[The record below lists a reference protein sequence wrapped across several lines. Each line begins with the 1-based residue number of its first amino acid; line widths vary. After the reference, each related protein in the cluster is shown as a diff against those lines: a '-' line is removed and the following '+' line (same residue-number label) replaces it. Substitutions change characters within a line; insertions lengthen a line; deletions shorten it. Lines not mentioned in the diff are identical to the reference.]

1 MNSIQK
7 KLSRYLSISLS
18 ILLVAILLATDIS
31 VDKWISD
38 EFDRAMISK
47 VGLLE
52 TLVEEDEE
60 EVDFDFAGEF
70 MPEFEGFENPEYFQL
85 WYNDEVFER
94 SDTLDFFDVKDLPR
108 FDVKLDSFII
118 QDLTLPDGRDGRMLF
133 TKFLPQVDSDIREAL
148 GVTREEFAKNQKPM
162 EFAYALSK
170 EDLNYTLWFVDVI
183 FVLASIIAVLTV
195 RKIVSLVVVRS
206 LKPIE
211 EFAQELSNVSLTSEN
226 ADVSVENLPE
236 ELIPI
241 AKAANQ
247 FIKDNRNLYKREQ
260 RVTSDI
266 AHELKTP
273 ITELLS
279 LSEVALKFPYE
290 KQITDNLANDVKDIS
305 TRLKSIV
312 SGILLLQKSNSSQ
325 TLPTSEIELIQ
336 MLNRVLSYENK
347 LNRQIDIDF
356 ESDSVSI
363 NTNKFALETVLSNLV
378 SNALYYSSENT
389 AIDIVVK
396 TRSGKVQIEISN
408 TCKGQCYESDLNHFF
423 EPLWQKDDS
432 RTSTERFG
440 LGLAIVKSY
449 CERLGAIISVSLDDL
464 NRVTFTIILP

>member
-1 MNSIQK
+1 VNSIQK
-7 KLSRYLSISLS
+7 KLSRYLSISIS

-31 VDKWISD
+31 VDKWISE
-38 EFDRAMISK
+38 EFDRAMINK

-70 MPEFEGFENPEYFQL
+70 MPEFEGQENPEYFQL
-85 WYNDEVFER
+85 WYNNEVFER
-94 SDTLDFFDVKDLPR
+94 SDTLEFFDVKDLPR
-108 FDVKLDSFII
+108 LDVKLDSFII
-118 QDLTLPDGRDGRMLF
+118 QDITLPDGRDGRMLF
-133 TKFLPQVDSDIREAL
+133 SKFLPQVDSDIRETL

-170 EDLNYTLWFVDVI
+170 EDLNYILWFVDVI

-206 LKPIE
+206 LKPID
-211 EFAQELSNVSLTSEN
+211 EFAQELGNVSLTSDD
-226 ADVSVENLPE
+226 ADFSIENLPE

-241 AKAANQ
+241 AKATNQ
-247 FIKDNRNLYKREQ
+247 FIQDNRNLYQREQ

-273 ITELLS
+273 ISELLS
-279 LSEVALKFPYE
+279 LSEVALKFPHE
-290 KQITDNLANDVKDIS
+290 KQITDNLANDVKEIS

-312 SGILLLQKSNSSQ
+312 NGILLLQKSNSSQ
-325 TLPTSEIELIQ
+325 TLPIAEVDLIA
-336 MLNRVLSYENK
+336 MFNNVLSYENK
-347 LNRQIDIDF
+347 SNRQINTDF
-356 ESDSVSI
+356 ESDSFI
-363 NTNKFALETVLSNLV
+363 IITNKFALETVLSNLI
-378 SNALYYSSENT
+378 SNAIYYSPENT
-389 AIDIVVK
+389 VIDIVVK
-396 TRSGKVQIEISN
+396 TRNGKTDVEITN
-408 TCKGQCYESDLNHFF
+408 TCKGDCCDGDLNQFF

-449 CERLGAIISVSLDDL
+449 CERLGATISVSLDDQ
-464 NRVTFTIILP
+464 NRITFSIVL

>member
-7 KLSRYLSISLS
+7 KLSRYLSISIS

-31 VDKWISD
+31 VDKWISE
-38 EFDRAMISK
+38 EFDRAMINK

-70 MPEFEGFENPEYFQL
+70 MPEFEGQENPEYFQL
-85 WYNDEVFER
+85 WYNNEVFER
-94 SDTLDFFDVKDLPR
+94 SDTLEFFDVKDLPR
-108 FDVKLDSFII
+108 LDVKLDSFII
-118 QDLTLPDGRDGRMLF
+118 QDITLPDGRDGRMLF
-133 TKFLPQVDSDIREAL
+133 SKFLPQVDSDIRETL

-170 EDLNYTLWFVDVI
+170 EDLNYILWFVDVI

-206 LKPIE
+206 LKPID
-211 EFAQELSNVSLTSEN
+211 EFAQELGNVSLTSDD
-226 ADVSVENLPE
+226 ADFSIENLPE

-241 AKAANQ
+241 AKATNQ
-247 FIKDNRNLYKREQ
+247 FIQDNRNLYQREQ

-273 ITELLS
+273 ISELLS
-279 LSEVALKFPYE
+279 LSEVALKFPHE
-290 KQITDNLANDVKDIS
+290 KQITDNLANDVKEIS

-312 SGILLLQKSNSSQ
+312 NGILLLQKSNSSQ
-325 TLPTSEIELIQ
+325 TLPIAEVDLIA
-336 MLNRVLSYENK
+336 MFNNVLSYENK
-347 LNRQIDIDF
+347 SNRQINTDF
-356 ESDSVSI
+356 ESDSFI
-363 NTNKFALETVLSNLV
+363 IITNKFALETVLSNLI
-378 SNALYYSSENT
+378 SNAIYYSPENT
-389 AIDIVVK
+389 VIDIVVK
-396 TRSGKVQIEISN
+396 TRNGKTDVEITN
-408 TCKGQCYESDLNHFF
+408 TCKGDCCDGDLNQFF

-449 CERLGAIISVSLDDL
+449 CERLGATISVSLDDQ
-464 NRVTFTIILP
+464 NRITFSIVL

>member
-7 KLSRYLSISLS
+7 KLSRYLSISIS

-31 VDKWISD
+31 VDTWISK
-38 EFDRAMISK
+38 EFDRAMINK

-52 TLVEEDEE
+52 TLVEEDED

-70 MPEFEGFENPEYFQL
+70 MPEFEGKENPEYFQL
-85 WYNDEVFER
+85 WYNNEVFER
-94 SDTLDFFDVKDLPR
+94 SDTLEFFEVKDLPR
-108 FDVKLDSFII
+108 LDVNLDRFII
-118 QDLTLPDGRDGRMLF
+118 QDITLPDGRDGRMLF
-133 TKFLPQVDSDIREAL
+133 SKFLPQVDSDIREAL

-170 EDLNYTLWFVDVI
+170 EDLNYILWFVDVI
-183 FVLASIIAVLTV
+183 FILTSIIAVFTV

-206 LKPIE
+206 LKPID
-211 EFAQELSNVSLTSEN
+211 EFTQELSNVSLTSDN
-226 ADVSVENLPE
+226 ADISIENLPE

-241 AKAANQ
+241 ANATNQ
-247 FIKDNRNLYKREQ
+247 FIQDNRNLYQREQ

-273 ITELLS
+273 IAELLS
-279 LSEVALKFPYE
+279 LSEVALKFPHE
-290 KQITDNLANDVKDIS
+290 KQITDNLANDVKEIS

-312 SGILLLQKSNSSQ
+312 NGILLLQKSNSSQ
-325 TLPTSEIELIQ
+325 ALPTTEVDLIA
-336 MLNRVLSYENK
+336 MFNNVLSYENK
-347 LNRQIDIDF
+347 SNRQINADF
-356 ESDSVSI
+356 ESDSFI
-363 NTNKFALETVLSNLV
+363 ITTNKFALETVLSNLI
-378 SNALYYSSENT
+378 SNAIYYSPENT
-389 AIDIVVK
+389 VIDIVVK
-396 TRSGKVQIEISN
+396 TRKGKTHVEITN
-408 TCKGQCYESDLNHFF
+408 TCEGDCCEGDLNQFF

-449 CERLGAIISVSLDDL
+449 CQRLGATISVSLDDQ
-464 NRVTFTIILP
+464 NRITFSIVL

>member
-7 KLSRYLSISLS
+7 KLSRYLSISIS

-31 VDKWISD
+31 VDKWISE
-38 EFDRAMISK
+38 EFDRAMINK

-52 TLVEEDEE
+52 TLVEEDEK

-70 MPEFEGFENPEYFQL
+70 MPEFEGKENPEYFQL
-85 WYNDEVFER
+85 WYNNEVFER
-94 SDTLDFFDVKDLPR
+94 SDTLEFFDVKDLPR
-108 FDVKLDSFII
+108 LDVKLDGFII
-118 QDLTLPDGRDGRMLF
+118 QDITLPDGRDGRMLF
-133 TKFLPQVDSDIREAL
+133 SKFLPQVDSDIRESL

-170 EDLNYTLWFVDVI
+170 EDLNYILWFVDVI
-183 FVLASIIAVLTV
+183 FVLTSIIAVLTV

-206 LKPIE
+206 LKPID
-211 EFAQELSNVSLTSEN
+211 EFAQELSNVSLTSDN

-241 AKAANQ
+241 AKATNQ

-273 ITELLS
+273 ISELLS
-279 LSEVALKFPYE
+279 LSEVALKFPHE
-290 KQITDNLANDVKDIS
+290 KQITDNLANDVKEIS

-312 SGILLLQKSNSSQ
+312 NGILLLQKSNSSQ
-325 TLPTSEIELIQ
+325 ALPTAEVELIA
-336 MLNRVLSYENK
+336 MFNSVLSYENK
-347 LNRQIDIDF
+347 SNRQINTDF
-356 ESDSVSI
+356 ESDSIVI
-363 NTNKFALETVLSNLV
+363 TTNKFALETALSNLI
-378 SNALYYSSENT
+378 SNALYYSPENT
-389 AIDIVVK
+389 VIDIAVK
-396 TRSGKVQIEISN
+396 TRDGKVHVEITNS
-408 TCKGQCYESDLNHFF
+408 CEGECCEGDLNQFF

-449 CERLGAIISVSLDDL
+449 CERLGATISVSLDDQ
-464 NRVTFTIILP
+464 NRITFSIVL